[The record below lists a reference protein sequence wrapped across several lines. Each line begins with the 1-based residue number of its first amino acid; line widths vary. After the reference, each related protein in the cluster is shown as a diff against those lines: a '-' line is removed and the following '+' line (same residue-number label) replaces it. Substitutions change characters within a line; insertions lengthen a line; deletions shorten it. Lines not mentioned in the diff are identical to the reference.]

1 MPNKNTWRN
10 PPYYKCAG
18 CNTIWDSKHTHDTK
32 NHISW
37 HIDNDYCNRCLRVFA
52 PGLIDRHFASDDSC
66 VVPERIGM
74 EASLGVYYIAT
85 SQNSFRDYEPVSLK
99 IDKPK
104 TKTRGKKDV
113 DKAAE

>member
-104 TKTRGKKDV
+104 TKPRGKKDV

>member
-1 MPNKNTWRN
+1 MPNKNNWPH

-18 CNTIWDSKHTHDTK
+18 CNTIWDSLHTHDTK

-37 HIDNDYCNRCLRVFA
+37 LKENDYCNKCLRVFA
-52 PGLIDRHFASDDSC
+52 PGLMDRHFASDNSC

-74 EASLGVYYIAT
+74 EASAGVYYLAASKPT
-85 SQNSFRDYEPVSLK
+85 YDYEPVSLK

-104 TKTRGKKDV
+104 PKPRGKKDV
-113 DKAAE
+113 DKTTK